1 MRQIDRIFNSM
12 VGKGNTEP
20 YTLYDYLESTETDK
34 QWIDTGLPADENT
47 VFNFKFYINK
57 HAVQTYIGYADDSI
71 GFQLYQYN
79 RQYFISY
86 GTQQYL
92 KIAQSEKPE
101 NNWTEVT
108 LGKNSRMDF
117 YDGTSATLTF
127 NDETFTTS
135 GNVYLFAL
143 SGTKQNY
150 FRDLRL
156 SEIKRYDS
164 GVLTQDFQPKLRN
177 SDGVAGM
184 HEVVN
189 DVFYPSANGVNFL
202 YGNF

>member
-1 MRQIDRIFNSM
+1 MRLVDNIFNSM
-12 VGKGNTEP
+12 VGKGET
-20 YTLYDYLESTETDK
+20 YTPVDYLESTATDK

-47 VFNFKFYINK
+47 VLNFKFYIK
-57 HAVQTYIGYADDSI
+57 DFGVQTYIGYSDASI
-71 GFQLYQYN
+71 NFQLYQYN
-79 RQYFISY
+79 RQYYVGY
-86 GTQQYL
+86 GTQYL
-92 KIAQSEKPE
+92 RIAQNAKPE

-135 GNVYLFAL
+135 GNVYLFARN
-143 SGTKQNY
+143 STYSNY

>member
-1 MRQIDRIFNSM
+1 MRLVDNIFNSM
-12 VGKGNTEP
+12 MGKGETAP
-20 YTLYDYLESTETDK
+20 YTPVDYLESTATDK

-47 VFNFKFYINK
+47 VLNFKFYIYK
-57 HAVQTYIGYADDSI
+57 SAVQTYIGYDDASI
-71 GFQLYQYN
+71 GFRLFQYH
-79 RQYFISY
+79 RQYFIRY
-86 GTQQYL
+86 GTQEDL
-92 KIAQSEKPE
+92 RIARSEKPE

-143 SGTKQNY
+143 SGTEQNY

-156 SEIKRYDS
+156 SEVKRYDS

-189 DVFYPSANGVNFL
+189 DAFYPSENGVNFL